1 MIRLKSDSW
10 SVPELIDREW
20 TPKEVVDLKSQV
32 DKLKI
37 QIKADL
43 PADEIIRMQ
52 LEVLLFASSLTWP
65 VNQARFYEAKMQSDR
80 NRAFTTAFLT
90 TIGSDRKRDAEA
102 KAAGE
107 VRVAEAKAHE
117 GEVYRKL
124 LEDTKEDFLKIHY
137 ALRAMLKDRV
147 EERKWDQ

>member
-1 MIRLKSDSW
+1 M
-10 SVPELIDREW
+10 IDREW
-20 TPKEVVDLKSQV
+20 TPKEIAGLKDEV
-32 DKLKI
+32 TKLRV

-43 PADEIIRMQ
+43 PADEIVRMQ
-52 LEVLLFASSLTWP
+52 LEVLMFASGLTWP

-80 NRAFTTAFLT
+80 NRAFTRAFLVAV
-90 TIGSDRKRDAEA
+90 GSDRKRDADA
-102 KAAGE
+102 KADGD

-137 ALRAMLKDRV
+137 ALRAMLKDKV
-147 EERKWDQ
+147 EDRKWEQ

>member
-1 MIRLKSDSW
+1 M
-10 SVPELIDREW
+10 IDREW
-20 TPKEVVDLKSQV
+20 TPKEIAGLKDQV

-43 PADEIIRMQ
+43 PATEIIRMQ
-52 LEVLLFASSLTWP
+52 LEVLLFASNLTWP

-90 TIGSDRKRDAEA
+90 TVGSDRKRDAEA
-102 KAAGE
+102 KASGD

-124 LEDTKEDFLKIHY
+124 LEDTKADFIAIHY
-137 ALRAMLKDRV
+137 ALKAMLKDKTEDKRW
-147 EERKWDQ
+147 EQ